1 MVKDLAF
8 ISFQLIL
15 AANGNGNGNGTGQQS
30 STATVVCTPMT
41 SQELQAYAQQMTNFI
56 WHSLCPVLVTIYT
69 THAVQKLLKSISI

>member
-15 AANGNGNGNGTGQQS
+15 AASSNSNGNATGQQS
-30 STATVVCTPMT
+30 STTAVCTTMT
-41 SQELQAYAQQMTNFI
+41 PQELRAYAQQITNFI

-69 THAVQKLLKSISI
+69 TYAVQKLLKSISI